1 MALLTKSKYLTGLQC
16 SKYLWITFNDKSKIP
31 PADAATQFI
40 FDQGHE
46 VGNFAKKLYPEG
58 IDVPYNDFR
67 DSIVRTQAL
76 LSERKPLFEASISA
90 ENLYSR
96 VDILNPVDGDEW
108 DIVEVKSSTQVKDVN
123 ILDVAFQ
130 KYCCENFGLKIRKC
144 YLAHLNNEY
153 VKQGDIDV
161 NGLFTIEDISKQVDT
176 VYGEIAGK
184 VGEILK
190 TIDQKKCPEIS
201 IGMHCLEPYECP
213 LKEQCWSFLP
223 ERSIFNLYWLGKKK
237 KFELLEQG
245 CKIIED
251 IPIHYKLTDKQRIQ
265 KQAIQQND
273 TYIDQ
278 GEIQGFL
285 QTLQYPAYY
294 LDFETFSPSIPL
306 YDGTRPY
313 QRIVFQYSLHIV
325 KEENGEVEHLS
336 FLADGSSDPRL
347 EFLVSLKAAIGD
359 KGGVVVFNQAFEE
372 GVLNELAATF
382 PEHEGWIRNVIGRM
396 VDLLDPFR
404 AFHYYHPDQNGSASL
419 KSVLPALT
427 GQSYEGMNIQQ
438 GDEASRIFVNTFLKG
453 RSLKGREEIRKDLED
468 YCCLDTQAMIDIV
481 AKLKEICC

>member
-1 MALLTKSKYLTGLQC
+1 
-16 SKYLWITFNDKSKIP
+16 
-31 PADAATQFI
+31 
-40 FDQGHE
+40 
-46 VGNFAKKLYPEG
+46 
-58 IDVPYNDFR
+58 
-67 DSIVRTQAL
+67 
-76 LSERKPLFEASISA
+76 
-90 ENLYSR
+90 
-96 VDILNPVDGDEW
+96 
-108 DIVEVKSSTQVKDVN
+108 
-123 ILDVAFQ
+123 
-130 KYCCENFGLKIRKC
+130 
-144 YLAHLNNEY
+144 
-153 VKQGDIDV
+153 
-161 NGLFTIEDISKQVDT
+161 
-176 VYGEIAGK
+176 
-184 VGEILK
+184 
-190 TIDQKKCPEIS
+190 
-201 IGMHCLEPYECP
+201 
-213 LKEQCWSFLP
+213 
-223 ERSIFNLYWLGKKK
+223 
-237 KFELLEQG
+237 
-245 CKIIED
+245 
-251 IPIHYKLTDKQRIQ
+251 
-265 KQAIQQND
+265 
-273 TYIDQ
+273 
-278 GEIQGFL
+278 
-285 QTLQYPAYY
+285 
-294 LDFETFSPSIPL
+294 SPSIPL